1 MARHSRSPLLVVLA
15 AVLVATGAL
24 ATLVRQPSPSP
35 VPSGLAV
42 ASDAESTALYCTG
55 LTGAHTSTY
64 GHVVFSNIS
73 GAERTVVVQVS
84 SNTGQHATRSIQL
97 AAHTSRSIAPST
109 VVTGASFGLGAIVDG
124 GGVVA
129 EEVAATTSAQAPCSA
144 SGVTDWYGSGFDTL
158 IGSSATLSIYNPT
171 ATPAVFDVSTY
182 SSTGFAAPAPFQGYS
197 VGAHDEAVLNLGKEI
212 VNTSNIGVHV
222 NVLRGS
228 IAIMGVQQSGP
239 VASFLV
245 GTSAPATS
253 AWFPQ
258 VTTVKGALSQLR
270 VANPNDVRAD
280 ITVDVTIGKFQVV
293 PRTFSV
299 PAYESSLLSISPN
312 TAIPAVG
319 FASLALHAS
328 VPVVASLATGTT
340 SGIGLSTPATPS
352 STFLISDYTGRG
364 FTSATLTNT
373 SSRTVSVTF
382 TRVPMSHGAS
392 ITANAQLAPGV
403 TQAIVTLFGALTK
416 LHGQTVLVSA
426 ARPVIVVAATLPST
440 PTGVQVVSALNGG

>member
-15 AVLVATGAL
+15 AMLAATGAL
-24 ATLVRQPSPSP
+24 ATLVRQPNPSA

-55 LTGAHTSTY
+55 LTGAHSPTY

-73 GAERTVVVQVS
+73 GIERTIAVQVS

-97 AAHTSRSIAPST
+97 GAHTSKSIAPSAFVSGT
-109 VVTGASFGLGAIVDG
+109 AYGVGAVVDG

-129 EEVAATTSAQAPCSA
+129 EEVAATSSAQAPCAA

-182 SSTGFAAPAPFQGYS
+182 SSTGFAAPAPFQGFS

-212 VNTSNIGVHV
+212 VNASNIGVHV

-228 IAIMGVQQSGP
+228 IAVVGVQQSGP
-239 VASFLV
+239 VASFMT
-245 GTSAPATS
+245 GASAPATS

-258 VTTVKGALSQLR
+258 VSTVRGALAQLR
-270 VANPNDVRAD
+270 VANPSAARAD
-280 ITVDVTIGKFQVV
+280 VTVDVTIGKFRVV
-293 PRTFSV
+293 PRTFSI
-299 PAYESSLLSISPN
+299 PAYESALLSISPN

-319 FASLALHAS
+319 FASLALHS
-328 VPVVASLATGTT
+328 SEPVVASLATGTT
-340 SGIGLSTPATPS
+340 SGVGLSSPATPS
-352 STFLISDYTGRG
+352 RTFLVSDYTGRG
-364 FTSATLTNT
+364 FSSATVTNT
-373 SSRTVSVTF
+373 SSHSVTVTF
-382 TRVPMSHGAS
+382 TRVPMYHSVPATAS
-392 ITANAQLAPGV
+392 AQLAPGA
-403 TQAIVTLFGALTK
+403 TRAIVSLFGALTK
-416 LHGQTVLVSA
+416 LHGRTVLVSA
-426 ARPVIVVAATLPST
+426 SRPVIVVATTLPST